1 MQLTLQQKLMG
12 LVAGLLVATA
22 VVAVVGW
29 NGLRQTRDQVR
40 LVVAGTMAMDE
51 VAKLTDRMLTVRTN
65 ALRHVMAQDAE
76 TKAKIESEIVQLDRE
91 VEQLL
96 DEWESL
102 DPQGEFQNE
111 REQLAAT
118 WAAYVQARNELTLTF
133 SRQGDA
139 AAAMQAAAGPVG
151 QRFAAVTEAITE
163 ARQKVEDYAQLSQ
176 LAAERAT
183 RQAQLVVLG
192 VTAAAAVLG
201 LGIGLLLTRPI
212 VRAAQAIA
220 GMSEQLAE
228 RELAALE
235 HALQRMAQGD
245 LTADFV
251 VDARPVPVSSR
262 DELGRAAEAFNRVLE
277 RLHVVGAA
285 FGQTIGGLNALVAQ
299 VRGSVAAVNQVGEQS
314 LQLAGQIS
322 GATQAVAQTIQQV
335 AHGSAQQAEQVTTA
349 STATAEMTQTI
360 DAVAKA
366 AQEQGRALQRAV
378 ELAQGIADRNQQ
390 VEQVA
395 RQVVSGAEQN
405 ARQAQEGSRALAD
418 ALGAMQRVRTL
429 VEETVVTVRGLGEQ
443 SQRIGRIV
451 EAIEGLTEQTNLLA
465 LNAAIEAARA
475 GEAGKGFAVVAEEV
489 RKLAE
494 RSSQATQEIAQ
505 MIAGVQGAVEQA
517 VAAMGESAAAV
528 EQMGEQAQGMQ
539 AVFTAIESGVT
550 QIVERN
556 RELLSTLEEIARRSG
571 ELRTR
576 MEETAAI
583 AEENS
588 AAAVELAG
596 SAGQVRD
603 VIQAV
608 TAVSEQNA
616 AAAEEV
622 SSATE
627 EVATQVGEVAAAAQQ
642 LVELGRQLEAAV
654 SQFRLRRVADREPG
668 RASFVPG
675 HDRDRDDEV
684 WRPRPAP
691 KERWQP
697 QAVGVSGNGYAR

>member
-12 LVAGLLVATA
+12 LVAGLLVATV
-22 VVAVVGW
+22 VVALVGW
-29 NGLRQTRDQVR
+29 NGLRQTQQQVR
-40 LVVAGTMAMDE
+40 SVAVDTLAMEE

-65 ALRHVMAQDAE
+65 ALRHVIAQDAGS
-76 TKAKIESEIVQLDRE
+76 KAKIDSEIAQLDQE
-91 VEQLL
+91 VEQIL
-96 DEWESL
+96 DEWEAL
-102 DPQGEFQNE
+102 DLQSKYRKE
-111 REQLAAT
+111 REQLASA
-118 WAAYVQARNELTLTF
+118 WADYVQLRNEMTLTF
-133 SRQGDA
+133 SRRGDT
-139 AAAMQAAAGPVG
+139 AAAMQAATGPVG
-151 QRFAAVTEAITE
+151 QRFAAVSEALIE
-163 ARQKVEDYAQLSQ
+163 VRRQVEENAQASEI
-176 LAAERAT
+176 AAEQAT
-183 RQAQLVVLG
+183 RRAELLLLG
-192 VTAAAAVLG
+192 VTAVAAVLG
-201 LGIGLLLTRPI
+201 LGTALLLTRPI
-212 VRAAQAIA
+212 VRAARAIA
-220 GMSEQLAE
+220 GVSEQLAE

-235 HALQRMAQGD
+235 QALQRLAQGD

-251 VDARPVPVSSR
+251 LDARPVPVTSR
-262 DELGRAAEAFNRVLE
+262 DELGRAALAFNRMLE
-277 RLHVVGAA
+277 RLQAVGTA
-285 FGQTIGGLNALVAQ
+285 FGQTVGGLNGLVAQ
-299 VRGSVAAVNQVGEQS
+299 VRGSVAAVNQAGEQS

-322 GATQAVAQTIQQV
+322 SATQAVAQTIQQV

-349 STATAEMTQTI
+349 STATAEMAQTI

-378 ELAQGIADRNQQ
+378 ELAQGIAERNQQ

-395 RQVVSGAEQN
+395 RQVVAGAEQN
-405 ARQAQEGSRALAD
+405 ARQAQDGSRTLAEALA
-418 ALGAMQRVRTL
+418 AMQRVRGL

-451 EAIEGLTEQTNLLA
+451 EAIEGLTDQTNLLA

-539 AVFTAIESGVT
+539 AVFTAIEAGVA
-550 QIVERN
+550 QIVGRN
-556 RELLSTLEEIARRSG
+556 RDLLATLEEIARRSG

-596 SAGQVRD
+596 SAGQVRE

-642 LVELGRQLEAAV
+642 LVELARQLEAAV
-654 SQFRLRRVADREPG
+654 SQFRLRRAADREPG
-668 RASFVPG
+668 RAGPWAA
-675 HDRDRDDEV
+675 HDRDRDEEV
-684 WRPRPAP
+684 WRPRPGS
-691 KERWQP
+691 KDRWQP
-697 QAVGVSGNGYAR
+697 QPVGVSGNGYAR